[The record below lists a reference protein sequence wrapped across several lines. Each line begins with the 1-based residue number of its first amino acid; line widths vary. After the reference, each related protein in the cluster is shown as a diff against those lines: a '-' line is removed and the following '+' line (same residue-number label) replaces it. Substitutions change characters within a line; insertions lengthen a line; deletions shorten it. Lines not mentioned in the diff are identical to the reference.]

1 MKKLSFLLI
10 FIYLIKRLYLPM
22 PVWASETAEN
32 SAALVEMASS
42 QTVDIR
48 PRQLEDFLNSY
59 DSPMATYSGY
69 LVKMADKYNIDWR
82 LVPAIT
88 GVESTFGKNIPY
100 NSYNAYGWN
109 NGNTSFGSW
118 EESIEVVSRSLGEK
132 YYGRGLN
139 TPYKIAPVYCP
150 PSKVWAGKVVSFMQK
165 IGEFEKEAWL
175 KITPLMM

>member
-1 MKKLSFLLI
+1 
-10 FIYLIKRLYLPM
+10 M
-22 PVWASETAEN
+22 PVWASQTAEN

-88 GVESTFGKNIPY
+88 GVE
-100 NSYNAYGWN
+100 
-109 NGNTSFGSW
+109 
-118 EESIEVVSRSLGEK
+118 
-132 YYGRGLN
+132 
-139 TPYKIAPVYCP
+139 
-150 PSKVWAGKVVSFMQK
+150 
-165 IGEFEKEAWL
+165 
-175 KITPLMM
+175 